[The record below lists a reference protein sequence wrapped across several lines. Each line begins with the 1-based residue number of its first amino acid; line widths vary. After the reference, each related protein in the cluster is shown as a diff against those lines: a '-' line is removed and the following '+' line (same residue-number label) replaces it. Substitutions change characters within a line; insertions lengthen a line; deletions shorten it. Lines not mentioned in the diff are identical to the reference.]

1 MGIPNDWWVAQNDD
15 DRWIHQQMLDHEREE
30 YEERERINRKL
41 ARDWVQLELDLG
53 DDNAIPAHPF

>member
-1 MGIPNDWWVAQNDD
+1 MEIPSDWWVAQNDD

>member
-1 MGIPNDWWVAQNDD
+1 MEIPNDWWVAQNDD